1 MAEPQKQQKTKT
13 VTGKKKNTFV
23 ANDFAK
29 NLGTCAA
36 IRATFNLGNFVG
48 KGNSAKELAANT
60 KIPNMEDVYEI
71 ACVNLPE
78 AAWKGK
84 SVDAIFSYLAAKKT
98 LDAYK
103 EAEKKVTT
111 QKGEEITDEAVLKN
125 PAVMKDSSGKAYYQK
140 FKREMFAE
148 FESGIDAAR
157 TELMQ
162 GKPITDPYT
171 KEKVDASKASK
182 ILNGVGKAVNAAGSQ
197 IGYILGLDKSN
208 KDIYSKMLF
217 SVIGGGKKLWSSAL
231 KAAAT
236 AKAKNQEQGKE
247 TPTET
252 KSEEQNK
259 EAPAEEPKN
268 EAPAE
273 EQKKETPAETP
284 KEEPKKE
291 PEGQANNPEGEE
303 PQKPQQKAKP
313 EHQEAADA
321 IKKQIGKLADKPN
334 PDDCKAF
341 SENVKKFITMAAD
354 AVGKPI
360 KNAKATIQQLR
371 NAVKALHVESFT
383 SRSKSETYFEMIL
396 AEDMIDMLED
406 EQPSPAPQNQQQQPS
421 VKSEITALINEI
433 KELIVIKDDK
443 EFNARHDKWKREVA
457 NLIDKT
463 IKDKELKKQLIF
475 STNPLDALCQLLGY
489 VKQQKLNASFDAEI
503 ADVANKFLN
512 MLREK
517 YK

>member
-13 VTGKKKNTFV
+13 VTGKKKNAFV

-71 ACVNLPE
+71 ACAGLPE
-78 AAWKGK
+78 EAWKGK

-98 LDAYK
+98 LNVYK
-103 EAEKKVTT
+103 EAEKKVVT

-208 KDIYSKMLF
+208 RDIYSKMLF

-247 TPTET
+247 KPTEE
-252 KSEEQNK
+252 K
-259 EAPAEEPKN
+259 PEEPNK

-273 EQKKETPAETP
+273 EQKKETPA
-284 KEEPKKE
+284 EEPKKE

-303 PQKPQQKAKP
+303 KQEKPQQKAKP
-313 EHQEAADA
+313 EHQKMANEIKDDISTLADNPNPGSLKTLA
-321 IKKQIGKLADKPN
+321 SKIKKFIAASGKK
-334 PDDCKAF
+334 
-341 SENVKKFITMAAD
+341 ENVK
-354 AVGKPI
+354 
-360 KNAKATIQQLR
+360 ATIPQYR

-383 SRSKSETYFEMIL
+383 GKSKSETYFEMIL

-406 EQPSPAPQNQQQQPS
+406 EQPSQAPQQQQQPS
-421 VKSEITALINEI
+421 VKSEIATLINEI
-433 KELIVIKDDK
+433 KELVLIKDDN
-443 EFNARHDKWKREVA
+443 EFKTKYDEWIKSAKA
-457 NLIDKT
+457 LIDKA
-463 IKDKELKKQLIF
+463 IKDKELKKKLIF
-475 STNPLDALCQLLGY
+475 ETNPLDALCQLLGHIQ
-489 VKQQKLNASFDAEI
+489 QQKVNDSFDAETTE
-503 ADVANKFLN
+503 VANKFLN

>member
-13 VTGKKKNTFV
+13 VTGKKKNAFV

-78 AAWKGK
+78 EAWKGK

-208 KDIYSKMLF
+208 RDIYSKMLF

-247 TPTET
+247 KPTEA
-252 KSEEQNK
+252 KPEEQNK

-273 EQKKETPAETP
+273 E
-284 KEEPKKE
+284 PKKE

-303 PQKPQQKAKP
+303 QQKPQQKAKP
-313 EHQEAADA
+313 EHQEMANE
-321 IKKQIGKLADKPN
+321 IKDDISALADNPN
-334 PDDCKAF
+334 PGSLKTLAGKIKNF
-341 SENVKKFITMAAD
+341 IAASGKKENVK
-354 AVGKPI
+354 
-360 KNAKATIQQLR
+360 ATIPQYR

-383 SRSKSETYFEMIL
+383 GKSKSETYFEMIL

-406 EQPSPAPQNQQQQPS
+406 EQPSQAPQQQQPS
-421 VKSEITALINEI
+421 VKSEIAALINEI
-433 KELIVIKDDK
+433 KELVLIKDDK
-443 EFNARHDKWKREVA
+443 EFETKYNKWIKSA
-457 NLIDKT
+457 KALIDKA
-463 IKDKELKKQLIF
+463 IKDKALKNKLINE
-475 STNPLDALCQLLGY
+475 TNPLDALCQLLGHIH
-489 VKQQKLNASFDAEI
+489 QQKLNASFDAEI

>member
-1 MAEPQKQQKTKT
+1 MAQPQKQQKTKT
-13 VTGKKKNTFV
+13 VTGKKNSFV

-78 AAWKGK
+78 EAWRGK
-84 SVDAIFSYLAAKKT
+84 SVDAIFNYLAAKKT

-103 EAEKKVTT
+103 QAEKKVVT
-111 QKGEEITDEAVLKN
+111 KEGEEITDEAVLKN

-140 FKREMFAE
+140 YKREMFAE

-182 ILNGVGKAVNAAGSQ
+182 ILNGVGKAVSAAGSQ
-197 IGYILGLDKSN
+197 IGYILGLDKTN
-208 KDIYSKMLF
+208 RDIYSKMLF
-217 SVIGGGKKLWSSAL
+217 SVIGGGSKLWAAAK

-247 TPTET
+247 KPAET
-252 KSEEQNK
+252 KPEEPQK
-259 EAPAEEPKN
+259 EAPA
-268 EAPAE
+268 
-273 EQKKETPAETP
+273 
-284 KEEPKKE
+284 EEPKKE

-303 PQKPQQKAKP
+303 PQTPKANNENKENGKKIKVELEKYLKEPNSSAWDTFQQNCQKFIIKVLGKNTGNLLPALHNAFVKAKVIESMYADSYISFILTEQMLELLEDGQENQQNTKQVEP
-313 EHQEAADA
+313 PKQKEPTYTEKVKSLIHQIISILSIADENEFQNAYAKWHETYENIVDA
-321 IKKQIGKLADKPN
+321 IAKNDS
-334 PDDCKAF
+334 KA
-341 SENVKKFITMAAD
+341 KD
-354 AVGKPI
+354 
-360 KNAKATIQQLR
+360 KATRDSIPYL
-371 NAVKALHVESFT
+371 
-383 SRSKSETYFEMIL
+383 
-396 AEDMIDMLED
+396 
-406 EQPSPAPQNQQQQPS
+406 
-421 VKSEITALINEI
+421 
-433 KELIVIKDDK
+433 
-443 EFNARHDKWKREVA
+443 
-457 NLIDKT
+457 
-463 IKDKELKKQLIF
+463 F
-475 STNPLDALCQLLGY
+475 SLL
-489 VKQQKLNASFDAEI
+489 EI
-503 ADVANKFLN
+503 AKKIDAKNEQMAIEKAEEAKLDEETTDVANKFLN

>member
-13 VTGKKKNTFV
+13 VTGKKKNAFV

-78 AAWKGK
+78 EAWKGK
-84 SVDAIFSYLAAKKT
+84 SVDAIFNYLAAKKT

-103 EAEKKVTT
+103 EAGKNVVT

-148 FESGIDAAR
+148 FESGIDATR

-162 GKPITDPYT
+162 GKPVTDPYT

-182 ILNGVGKAVNAAGSQ
+182 ILNGVGKAVSAAGSQ

-217 SVIGGGKKLWSSAL
+217 SVIGGGSKLWAAAK

-236 AKAKNQEQGKE
+236 AKAKQQEQGKE
-247 TPTET
+247 KPAGA
-252 KSEEQNK
+252 KPEEQNK
-259 EAPAEEPKN
+259 EAPAEEQKN
-268 EAPAE
+268 EAPA
-273 EQKKETPAETP
+273 
-284 KEEPKKE
+284 EEPKKE

-303 PQKPQQKAKP
+303 PQTPKVSNENKENGKKIKDELVNYLKEPNSSAWDKFQQNCQKFIIKVLGKNTGNLLPALHNAFVKAKVL
-313 EHQEAADA
+313 ESMYADSY
-321 IKKQIGKLADKPN
+321 I
-334 PDDCKAF
+334 
-341 SENVKKFITMAAD
+341 SFILTEQM
-354 AVGKPI
+354 
-360 KNAKATIQQLR
+360 LE
-371 NAVKALHVESFT
+371 L
-383 SRSKSETYFEMIL
+383 
-396 AEDMIDMLED
+396 LED
-406 EQPSPAPQNQQQQPS
+406 EQENQQNAKQVEQQKQKETTYTEK
-421 VKSEITALINEI
+421 VKSLIQQIISILSIADENEFQNAYA
-433 KELIVIKDDK
+433 KWHETYEKIV
-443 EFNARHDKWKREVA
+443 EVIA
-457 NLIDKT
+457 KNDSKA
-463 IKDKELKKQLIF
+463 KDKAARDSIPYLF
-475 STNPLDALCQLLGY
+475 SLL
-489 VKQQKLNASFDAEI
+489 EI
-503 ADVANKFLN
+503 AKKIDAKNEQMAIEKAEEAKLDEETSEVANKFLN

>member
-1 MAEPQKQQKTKT
+1 MAEPQKQQKQQKTKT
-13 VTGKKKNTFV
+13 VTGKKKNAFV

-29 NLGTCAA
+29 NIGTCAA

-103 EAEKKVTT
+103 EAEKKVVT

-140 FKREMFAE
+140 YKREMFAE

-182 ILNGVGKAVNAAGSQ
+182 ILNGVGKAVSAVGSQ
-197 IGYILGLDKSN
+197 IGYILGLDKTN

-217 SVIGGGKKLWSSAL
+217 SVIGGGSKLWAAAK

-247 TPTET
+247 
-252 KSEEQNK
+252 K
-259 EAPAEEPKN
+259 PAEAK
-268 EAPAE
+268 PAE
-273 EQKKETPAETP
+273 PQKEVPA
-284 KEEPKKE
+284 EEPKKE

-303 PQKPQQKAKP
+303 PQKPQQKANP
-313 EHQEAADA
+313 EHQKMANE
-321 IKKQIGKLADKPN
+321 IKEVISKLADNPN
-334 PDDCKAF
+334 SDSLKTLA
-341 SENVKKFITMAAD
+341 SK
-354 AVGKPI
+354 I
-360 KNAKATIQQLR
+360 KNFIAVSGKKENIKATIPQYR

-383 SRSKSETYFEMIL
+383 SKSKSETYFEMIL

-406 EQPSPAPQNQQQQPS
+406 EQPSQAPQQQQPS
-421 VKSEITALINEI
+421 IKSEITALINEI
-433 KELIVIKDDK
+433 KELALIKDDN
-443 EFNARHDKWKREVA
+443 EFKTKYDEWIKSVKA
-457 NLIDKT
+457 LIDKA
-463 IKDKELKKQLIF
+463 IKDKELKNKLINE
-475 STNPLDALCQLLGY
+475 TNPLDALCQLPGHIQ
-489 VKQQKLNASFDAEI
+489 QQKLNASFDAEI

>member
-13 VTGKKKNTFV
+13 VTGKKKNAFV

-71 ACVNLPE
+71 ACVNLPKE
-78 AAWKGK
+78 AWKGK

-182 ILNGVGKAVNAAGSQ
+182 ILNGVEKAVNAAGSQ

-208 KDIYSKMLF
+208 RDIYSKMLF

-247 TPTET
+247 KPTEA
-252 KSEEQNK
+252 KPEEQNK
-259 EAPAEEPKN
+259 

-273 EQKKETPAETP
+273 EQKKETPAE
-284 KEEPKKE
+284 EPRKE

-303 PQKPQQKAKP
+303 PQKPA
-313 EHQEAADA
+313 
-321 IKKQIGKLADKPN
+321 
-334 PDDCKAF
+334 
-341 SENVKKFITMAAD
+341 SE
-354 AVGKPI
+354 
-360 KNAKATIQQLR
+360 NAKAVADKIYQGISDLAKKPNENTAKQINGEIKNLAKLAHAKDNKIKDNASITNYR
-371 NAVKALHVESFT
+371 NALKVLNLESLM
-383 SRSKSETYFEMIL
+383 KSIHARTYVDFIL
-396 AEDMIDMLED
+396 AEQAIDLLED
-406 EQPSPAPQNQQQQPS
+406 EQNVNQERQPEKTVEKRPSGLDE
-421 VKSEITALINEI
+421 VKRLIDKINSLI
-433 KELIVIKDDK
+433 KIKDDK
-443 EFNARHDKWKREVA
+443 AFAEENKHWEREVIE
-457 NLIDKT
+457 LINKYIQDEK
-463 IKDKELKKQLIF
+463 LKRILLNGNKME
-475 STNPLDALCQLLGY
+475 ALCVLPQHIHEAYL
-489 VKQQKLNASFDAEI
+489 KQQEEAKLDEETTE
-503 ADVANKFLN
+503 VANKFLN

>member
-13 VTGKKKNTFV
+13 VTGRKKNAFV

-78 AAWKGK
+78 EAWKGK
-84 SVDAIFSYLAAKKT
+84 SVDAIFSYLAAKKV
-98 LDAYK
+98 LNVYK
-103 EAEKKVTT
+103 EAEKKVVT

-217 SVIGGGKKLWSSAL
+217 SVIGGGKKLWAAAQ

-247 TPTET
+247 KPTEA
-252 KSEEQNK
+252 KPEEQNK
-259 EAPAEEPKN
+259 EAPAEEPK
-268 EAPAE
+268 
-273 EQKKETPAETP
+273 KETPA
-284 KEEPKKE
+284 EEPKKE

-303 PQKPQQKAKP
+303 KQIASEEAKDIYVAARNDIAELAKDPTKQKCTDALNKMKKLIELAREKFGPKKIHDNLNIGNFRNARKALKLESSQFIKSRLFMDFILSEQAIDLLEAEQELKQEPQQESKP
-313 EHQEAADA
+313 KTSKYDEVKELLSQVNDLVAIADD
-321 IKKQIGKLADKPN
+321 KK
-334 PDDCKAF
+334 F
-341 SENVKKFITMAAD
+341 SEAIINWHTAVDNLLKKY
-354 AVGKPI
+354 I
-360 KNAKATIQQLR
+360 KNDEEIQ
-371 NAVKALHVESFT
+371 K
-383 SRSKSETYFEMIL
+383 
-396 AEDMIDMLED
+396 
-406 EQPSPAPQNQQQQPS
+406 
-421 VKSEITALINEI
+421 
-433 KELIVIKDDK
+433 IKDAGDLAALGSLL
-443 EFNARHDKWKREVA
+443 ESIDVFN
-457 NLIDKT
+457 L
-463 IKDKELKKQLIF
+463 
-475 STNPLDALCQLLGY
+475 
-489 VKQQKLNASFDAEI
+489 KQQEEAKLDEETTE
-503 ADVANKFLN
+503 VANKFLN

>member
-1 MAEPQKQQKTKT
+1 MAEPQKQQKQQKTKT
-13 VTGKKKNTFV
+13 VTGKKNAFV

-84 SVDAIFSYLAAKKT
+84 SVDAIFNYLAAKKT

-103 EAEKKVTT
+103 EAGKKVVT

-171 KEKVDASKASK
+171 KEKVDATKASK
-182 ILNGVGKAVNAAGSQ
+182 ILNGVGKAVSAAGSQ
-197 IGYILGLDKSN
+197 IGYILGLDKTN

-217 SVIGGGKKLWSSAL
+217 SVIGGGSKLWAAAK

-236 AKAKNQEQGKE
+236 AKAKKQEQGKE
-247 TPTET
+247 KPAET
-252 KSEEQNK
+252 APEEQKK
-259 EAPAEEPKN
+259 EAPAET
-268 EAPAE
+268 
-273 EQKKETPAETP
+273 QI
-284 KEEPKKE
+284 EEPKKE
-291 PEGQANNPEGEE
+291 QEGQANNPEGEE
-303 PQKPQQKAKP
+303 PKKANP
-313 EHQEAADA
+313 EHQKMANE
-321 IKKQIGKLADKPN
+321 IKDVISALADNPN
-334 PDDCKAF
+334 PDSLKTLAGKI
-341 SENVKKFITMAAD
+341 KKFIAAS
-354 AVGKPI
+354 GKKENI
-360 KNAKATIQQLR
+360 KATIPQYR

-383 SRSKSETYFEMIL
+383 SKSKSETYFEMIL

-406 EQPSPAPQNQQQQPS
+406 EQPSQAPQQQQPS
-421 VKSEITALINEI
+421 IKSEIATLINEI
-433 KELIVIKDDK
+433 KELALIKDDN
-443 EFNARHDKWKREVA
+443 EFKTKYDEWIKSAKALVDKA
-457 NLIDKT
+457 
-463 IKDKELKKQLIF
+463 IKDKELKNKLMNE
-475 STNPLDALCQLLGY
+475 TNPLDALCQLLGRI
-489 VKQQKLNASFDAEI
+489 QQQQLKDSFDVETTE
-503 ADVANKFLN
+503 VANKFLN

>member
-13 VTGKKKNTFV
+13 VTSGKKNAFV

-48 KGNSAKELAANT
+48 KGNSAKELAVNT

-71 ACVNLPE
+71 ACVGLPE
-78 AAWKGK
+78 EAWKGK
-84 SVDAIFSYLAAKKT
+84 SVDAIFNYLAAKKT
-98 LDAYK
+98 LGKYK
-103 EAEKKVTT
+103 EAGKNVVT

-125 PAVMKDSSGKAYYQK
+125 PTIMKDSSGKAYYQK
-140 FKREMFAE
+140 YKREMFAE

-182 ILNGVGKAVNAAGSQ
+182 ILNGVGKAVTAAGSQ

-208 KDIYSKMLF
+208 RDIYSKMLF
-217 SVIGGGKKLWSSAL
+217 SVIGGGSKLWAAAK

-236 AKAKNQEQGKE
+236 AKQKQQQQ
-247 TPTET
+247 TEEKPAAT
-252 KSEEQNK
+252 K
-259 EAPAEEPKN
+259 AP
-268 EAPAE
+268 E
-273 EQKKETPAETP
+273 EQKSEA
-284 KEEPKKE
+284 PKKE

-303 PQKPQQKAKP
+303 KQEKPQQKANP
-313 EHQEAADA
+313 EHQNEADE
-321 IKKQIGKLADKPN
+321 IKKQIGALANNPN
-334 PDDCKAF
+334 PKNCKSFAD
-341 SENVKKFITMAAD
+341 NVVKFITMAA
-354 AVGKPI
+354 
-360 KNAKATIQQLR
+360 NAAGQQVSNVKATVPRLR
-371 NAVKALHVESFT
+371 KAVNALHVESFT
-383 SRSKSETYFEMIL
+383 NRPKSETYFEMIL

-406 EQPSPAPQNQQQQPS
+406 EQPTQAQQNQQQQQPT
-421 VKSEITALINEI
+421 VASEIAALINEI
-433 KELIVIKDDK
+433 KELIFIKDDK
-443 EFNARHDKWKREVA
+443 EFDAQHGKWKTKVHE
-457 NLIDKT
+457 LIAKT
-463 IKDKELKKQLIF
+463 IKDEQLKSKLTNE
-475 STNPLDALCQLLGY
+475 TNPLMALCELPTY
-489 VKQQKLNASFDAEI
+489 IKQQKLNASYDAELT
-503 ADVANKFLN
+503 AVANNFLN

>member
-1 MAEPQKQQKTKT
+1 MAEPQKQQKQQKTKT
-13 VTGKKKNTFV
+13 VTGKKNTFV

-71 ACVNLPE
+71 ACVGLPE
-78 AAWKGK
+78 ESWKGK
-84 SVDAIFSYLAAKKT
+84 SVDAIFNYLAAKKT
-98 LDAYK
+98 LHVYK
-103 EAEKKVTT
+103 EAGKKVVT

-125 PAVMKDSSGKAYYQK
+125 PAIMKDSSGKAYYQK
-140 FKREMFAE
+140 YKREMFAE

-182 ILNGVGKAVNAAGSQ
+182 ILNGVGKAVSAAGSQ

-217 SVIGGGKKLWSSAL
+217 SVIGGGSKLWAAAK

-236 AKAKNQEQGKE
+236 AKAKQQEQGKE
-247 TPTET
+247 KPAEA
-252 KSEEQNK
+252 KPEEQNK
-259 EAPAEEPKN
+259 EAPAEEQKN
-268 EAPAE
+268 EAPA
-273 EQKKETPAETP
+273 
-284 KEEPKKE
+284 EEPKKE

-303 PQKPQQKAKP
+303 PQTPKVSNENKENGKKIKDELVNYLKEPNSSAWDKFQQNCQKFIIKVLGKNTGNLLPALHNAFVKAKVL
-313 EHQEAADA
+313 ESMYADSY
-321 IKKQIGKLADKPN
+321 I
-334 PDDCKAF
+334 
-341 SENVKKFITMAAD
+341 SFILTEQM
-354 AVGKPI
+354 
-360 KNAKATIQQLR
+360 LE
-371 NAVKALHVESFT
+371 L
-383 SRSKSETYFEMIL
+383 
-396 AEDMIDMLED
+396 LED
-406 EQPSPAPQNQQQQPS
+406 EQENQQNAKQVEQQKQKETTYTEK
-421 VKSEITALINEI
+421 VKSLIQQIISILSIADENEFQNAYA
-433 KELIVIKDDK
+433 KWHETYEKIV
-443 EFNARHDKWKREVA
+443 EVIA
-457 NLIDKT
+457 KNDSKA
-463 IKDKELKKQLIF
+463 KDKAARDSIPYLF
-475 STNPLDALCQLLGY
+475 SLL
-489 VKQQKLNASFDAEI
+489 EI
-503 ADVANKFLN
+503 AKKIDAKNEQMAIEKAEEAKLDEETSEVANKFLN

>member
-1 MAEPQKQQKTKT
+1 MAEPQKQQKQQKTKT
-13 VTGKKKNTFV
+13 VTGKKNAFV

-103 EAEKKVTT
+103 EAGKKVVT

-182 ILNGVGKAVNAAGSQ
+182 ILNGVGKAVSAAGSQ
-197 IGYILGLDKSN
+197 IGYILGLDKTN

-217 SVIGGGKKLWSSAL
+217 SVIGGGSKLWAAAK

-247 TPTET
+247 KPAEA
-252 KSEEQNK
+252 KPEEQNK
-259 EAPAEEPKN
+259 EAPA
-268 EAPAE
+268 
-273 EQKKETPAETP
+273 
-284 KEEPKKE
+284 EEPKKE

-303 PQKPQQKAKP
+303 KQEKPLVNNETKNEGKDLLNNIKKFLNP
-313 EHQEAADA
+313 EFKHSKNAWDA
-321 IKKQIGKLADKPN
+321 IKKGKDKFINTVARVLGKNIEGDGLPQLH
-334 PDDCKAF
+334 KAF
-341 SENVKKFITMAAD
+341 VLANVYESLFAD
-354 AVGKPI
+354 TYI
-360 KNAKATIQQLR
+360 
-371 NAVKALHVESFT
+371 SF
-383 SRSKSETYFEMIL
+383 IL
-396 AEDMIDMLED
+396 AEQALDLFED
-406 EQPSPAPQNQQQQPS
+406 ETTEQPKEKPANNVQPEQKES
-421 VKSEITALINEI
+421 TYTEKVNALIAQAQAM
-433 KELIVIKDDK
+433 IVIKDEN
-443 EFNARHDKWKREVA
+443 EFNEHYEAWKKLYAELV
-457 NLIDKT
+457 
-463 IKDKELKKQLIF
+463 KELTPNQKDITGNLRCMF
-475 STNPLDALCQLLGY
+475 TQLLPAAKEADQKHAQANA
-489 VKQQKLNASFDAEI
+489 VKKENESIDAETTE
-503 ADVANKFLN
+503 VANKFLN

>member
-13 VTGKKKNTFV
+13 VTGKKNAFV

-71 ACVNLPE
+71 ACVGLPE
-78 AAWKGK
+78 ESWKGK
-84 SVDAIFSYLAAKKT
+84 SVDAIFNYLAAKKT
-98 LDAYK
+98 LHVFK
-103 EAEKKVTT
+103 EAGKKVVT

-148 FESGIDAAR
+148 FESGIDATR

-162 GKPITDPYT
+162 GKPVTDPYT

-182 ILNGVGKAVNAAGSQ
+182 ILNGVGKAVSAAGSQ
-197 IGYILGLDKSN
+197 IGYILGLDKTN

-217 SVIGGGKKLWSSAL
+217 SVIGGGSKLWAAAK

-247 TPTET
+247 KPAEA
-252 KSEEQNK
+252 KPVEQNK
-259 EAPAEEPKN
+259 EAPAET
-268 EAPAE
+268 
-273 EQKKETPAETP
+273 QS
-284 KEEPKKE
+284 EEPKKE

-303 PQKPQQKAKP
+303 AQTPKVSNENKENGKKIKDELENYLKEPNNSAWDKFQQNCQKFIIKVLGKNTGNLFPALHNAFVKAKVI
-313 EHQEAADA
+313 ESMYADSY
-321 IKKQIGKLADKPN
+321 I
-334 PDDCKAF
+334 
-341 SENVKKFITMAAD
+341 SFILTEQM
-354 AVGKPI
+354 
-360 KNAKATIQQLR
+360 LE
-371 NAVKALHVESFT
+371 L
-383 SRSKSETYFEMIL
+383 
-396 AEDMIDMLED
+396 LED
-406 EQPSPAPQNQQQQPS
+406 EQENQQNAKQVEQPKQKETTYTEK
-421 VKSEITALINEI
+421 VKSLIQQIISILSIADENEFQNAYAKWHETYENIVDAIAKNDSKAKDKATRDSIPYLFSLLEIAKKKDAKNEQMAI
-433 KELIVIKDDK
+433 EKAEEAKLD
-443 EFNARHDKWKREVA
+443 EETTEVA
-457 NLIDKT
+457 T
-463 IKDKELKKQLIF
+463 
-475 STNPLDALCQLLGY
+475 
-489 VKQQKLNASFDAEI
+489 
-503 ADVANKFLN
+503 KFLN

>member
-13 VTGKKKNTFV
+13 VTGKKKNAFV

-36 IRATFNLGNFVG
+36 IRATFNLGNFVR

-71 ACVNLPE
+71 ACAGLPE
-78 AAWKGK
+78 EAWKGK
-84 SVDAIFSYLAAKKT
+84 SVDAIFNYLAAKKT
-98 LDAYK
+98 LNVYK
-103 EAEKKVTT
+103 EAEKKVVA
-111 QKGEEITDEAVLKN
+111 QKGEEITDETVLKN

-162 GKPITDPYT
+162 GKPIIDPYT

-208 KDIYSKMLF
+208 RDIYSKMLF
-217 SVIGGGKKLWSSAL
+217 SVIGGGKKLWAAAK

-236 AKAKNQEQGKE
+236 AKAKNREQGKE
-247 TPTET
+247 TPAET
-252 KSEEQNK
+252 KPEEQNK
-259 EAPAEEPKN
+259 EAPAEEQKN
-268 EAPAE
+268 ETPTE
-273 EQKKETPAETP
+273 EQR
-284 KEEPKKE
+284 KE
-291 PEGQANNPEGEE
+291 PEGQSNNPEGEE

-313 EHQEAADA
+313 EHQKMADE
-321 IKKQIGKLADKPN
+321 IKDDISTLADNPN
-334 PDDCKAF
+334 PGSLKTLASKIKNF
-341 SENVKKFITMAAD
+341 IAVSGKKENVK
-354 AVGKPI
+354 
-360 KNAKATIQQLR
+360 ATIPQYR

-383 SRSKSETYFEMIL
+383 GKSKSETYFEMIL

-406 EQPSPAPQNQQQQPS
+406 EQPSQATQQQQPS
-421 VKSEITALINEI
+421 VKSEIAALINKI
-433 KELIVIKDDK
+433 KELVLIKDDN
-443 EFNARHDKWKREVA
+443 EFKTEYDRWINSVKALVDKA
-457 NLIDKT
+457 
-463 IKDKELKKQLIF
+463 IKDKELKKKLINE
-475 STNPLDALCQLLGY
+475 TNPLDALCQLPGY
-489 VKQQKLNASFDAEI
+489 IQQQKVNDSFDAEI

>member
-13 VTGKKKNTFV
+13 VTGKKNVFV

-78 AAWKGK
+78 EAWKGK

-98 LDAYK
+98 LGVYK
-103 EAEKKVTT
+103 EAGKNVVT

-148 FESGIDAAR
+148 FESGINATR

-162 GKPITDPYT
+162 GKPVTDPYT

-182 ILNGVGKAVNAAGSQ
+182 ILNGVGKAVTAAGSQ

-217 SVIGGGKKLWSSAL
+217 SVIGGGSKLWAAAK

-236 AKAKNQEQGKE
+236 AKQQQQGGEK
-247 TPTET
+247 PAAT
-252 KSEEQNK
+252 K
-259 EAPAEEPKN
+259 AP
-268 EAPAE
+268 E
-273 EQKKETPAETP
+273 EQKKEAPA
-284 KEEPKKE
+284 EEPKKE
-291 PEGQANNPEGEE
+291 PEGQANNPEGAEKQEKPKISQELRDSASNLKGDFDKFINQTVKGEQPSTDMGKLDAAKTKIMQAMKAAGISIAAGKFIPSLYRIYHTLKESIIRTNYANAFYGFILAENMIDLLEAEQPSEQANDSVNAKQE
-303 PQKPQQKAKP
+303 PQK
-313 EHQEAADA
+313 
-321 IKKQIGKLADKPN
+321 GN
-334 PDDCKAF
+334 
-341 SENVKKFITMAAD
+341 
-354 AVGKPI
+354 
-360 KNAKATIQQLR
+360 TIV
-371 NAVKALHVESFT
+371 N
-383 SRSKSETYFEMIL
+383 
-396 AEDMIDMLED
+396 
-406 EQPSPAPQNQQQQPS
+406 
-421 VKSEITALINEI
+421 
-433 KELIVIKDDK
+433 
-443 EFNARHDKWKREVA
+443 
-457 NLIDKT
+457 
-463 IKDKELKKQLIF
+463 ELKTLLQQA
-475 STNPLDALCQLLGY
+475 SQLLEIDDENKFEKEYKAWNDKIHDAALKILKDENSVNELMKSGSQIT
-489 VKQQKLNASFDAEI
+489 VIIRLIKTAEANAKQQKLNASYDAELTAV
-503 ADVANKFLN
+503 ADKFLN

>member
-1 MAEPQKQQKTKT
+1 MAEPQNQKKQQKTKT

-78 AAWKGK
+78 EAWKGK

-208 KDIYSKMLF
+208 RDIYSKMLF
-217 SVIGGGKKLWSSAL
+217 SVIGGGSKLWAAAK

-247 TPTET
+247 KPTEA
-252 KSEEQNK
+252 KPEEQNK

-273 EQKKETPAETP
+273 E
-284 KEEPKKE
+284 PKKE

-303 PQKPQQKAKP
+303 KQAASEDAKDIYYDARNYIAELAKDPSKQKCDDAMNKMKKLIDLARKKFGDKKIHDNLNIGNFRKARKALKLESSQFIKSRLFMDFILSEQAIDLLEAEQELKQEPQTESKPKTSKYDEVKELLSQVNDLVAI
-313 EHQEAADA
+313 ADDKKFSEEVKRWYTA
-321 IKKQIGKLADKPN
+321 VDNLLKKYIKNDEEIKKIKAGGDLA
-334 PDDCKAF
+334 
-341 SENVKKFITMAAD
+341 
-354 AVGKPI
+354 
-360 KNAKATIQQLR
+360 
-371 NAVKALHVESFT
+371 ALGSLLES
-383 SRSKSETYFEMIL
+383 
-396 AEDMIDMLED
+396 ID
-406 EQPSPAPQNQQQQPS
+406 
-421 VKSEITALINEI
+421 V
-433 KELIVIKDDK
+433 
-443 EFNARHDKWKREVA
+443 FN
-457 NLIDKT
+457 L
-463 IKDKELKKQLIF
+463 
-475 STNPLDALCQLLGY
+475 
-489 VKQQKLNASFDAEI
+489 KQQEEAKLDEETTE
-503 ADVANKFLN
+503 VANKFLN

>member
-13 VTGKKKNTFV
+13 VTGRKKNAFV

-78 AAWKGK
+78 EAWKGK
-84 SVDAIFSYLAAKKT
+84 SVDAIFSYLAAKKV
-98 LDAYK
+98 LNVYK
-103 EAEKKVTT
+103 EAEKKVVT

-217 SVIGGGKKLWSSAL
+217 SVIGGGSKLWAAAK

-247 TPTET
+247 KPDET
-252 KSEEQNK
+252 K
-259 EAPAEEPKN
+259 PEEPKK
-268 EAPAE
+268 EIPA
-273 EQKKETPAETP
+273 
-284 KEEPKKE
+284 EEPKKE

-303 PQKPQQKAKP
+303 AQKPQQKANP
-313 EHQEAADA
+313 EHQKMANEIKDDISALADNPNPGSLKTLA
-321 IKKQIGKLADKPN
+321 GKIKKFIATSGKK
-334 PDDCKAF
+334 
-341 SENVKKFITMAAD
+341 ENVK
-354 AVGKPI
+354 
-360 KNAKATIQQLR
+360 ATIPQYR

-383 SRSKSETYFEMIL
+383 GKSKSETYFEMIL

-406 EQPSPAPQNQQQQPS
+406 EQPSQATQQQQPS
-421 VKSEITALINEI
+421 VKSEIAALINKI
-433 KELIVIKDDK
+433 KELVLIKDDN
-443 EFNARHDKWKREVA
+443 EFKTEYDRWIKSAKALVDKA
-457 NLIDKT
+457 
-463 IKDKELKKQLIF
+463 IKDKELKKKLINE
-475 STNPLDALCQLLGY
+475 TNPLDALCQLPGY
-489 VKQQKLNASFDAEI
+489 IQQQKLNASFDAEI